1 MADKIEISKDKI
13 KKCPYVPKAG
23 ALVSRKGQSITL
35 SISDEDKAQL
45 EVIARE
51 LGILRGDRANISGL
65 VEAIAR
71 QQFLVAP
78 NNDWSETRIQALA
91 RAVHTLTDAG
101 QIEEAT
107 EIASL
112 LLERSELSIPLRE
125 QIEGFFKTPP
135 PPWRL
140 EIERYIRRQQPFQIA
155 YRDAADRP
163 WSFTIRHAQITFH
176 EKREYLDCW
185 CDETEGNQDLPELH
199 HNWCLRL
206 DRIPLGTAIVP
217 VEGQWHSS
225 LSQIEVEM
233 HLFGGLAFAYKAK
246 PTDISNDWLT
256 EKPPVRQVVRRISS
270 TFWFIRDVFP
280 YGSDCVV
287 VSPESVRARL
297 TEKLMLMCLQYELE
311 IKKPFD
317 KT

>member
-1 MADKIEISKDKI
+1 MPDKIEISKDKI
-13 KKCPYVPKAG
+13 KICPYQIERG

-35 SISDEDKAQL
+35 SISDQDKAQL
-45 EVIARE
+45 EAIARE
-51 LGILRGDRANISGL
+51 LGILRGDRPNISGL

-71 QQFLVAP
+71 QQLRVAA
-78 NNDWSETRIQALA
+78 NNNWSETRIRVLVH
-91 RAVHTLTDAG
+91 AVQTLTDAG
-101 QIEEAT
+101 HIEEAQ

-135 PPWRL
+135 PAWRL
-140 EIERYIRRQQPFQIA
+140 EIDRYIRRQQPFQLA

-163 WSFTIRHAQITFH
+163 WSFTIRHAQITVH

-206 DRIPLGTAIVP
+206 DRIPPGTVIVP
-217 VEGQWHSS
+217 VEGQWFSG

-233 HLFGGLAFAYKAK
+233 RLFGGLAFAYKAK

-270 TFWFIRDVFP
+270 TFWFMREVLP

-287 VSPESVRARL
+287 VSPASVRNLL
-297 TEKLMLMCLQYELE
+297 TKKLISLCHQYGLE
-311 IKKPFD
+311 IRD
-317 KT
+317 

>member
-1 MADKIEISKDKI
+1 M
-13 KKCPYVPKAG
+13 
-23 ALVSRKGQSITL
+23 SRKGQSITL

-45 EVIARE
+45 EAIARD
-51 LGILRGDRANISGL
+51 LGMMRGDRPNISGL

-71 QQFLVAP
+71 QQLRVAA
-78 NNDWSETRIQALA
+78 NNNWSETRIQVLVH
-91 RAVHTLTDAG
+91 AVQTLTDAG
-101 QIEEAT
+101 HIMEAQ

-135 PPWRL
+135 PAWRL
-140 EIERYIRRQQPFQIA
+140 ELDRYIRRQQPFQLA

-217 VEGQWHSS
+217 VEGQWRSG
-225 LSQIEVEM
+225 LSQLEVEM
-233 HLFGGLAFAYKAK
+233 HLFSGLAFAYKAK
-246 PTDISNDWLT
+246 PADIKNEWLADRP
-256 EKPPVRQVVRRISS
+256 KVRQVVRQISN
-270 TFWFIRDVFP
+270 TFWFIREVFR
-280 YGSDCVV
+280 YGEDCVI
-287 VSPESVRARL
+287 VSPESLRDRVKQKLRL
-297 TEKLMLMCLQYELE
+297 QCQQYDLE
-311 IKKPFD
+311 IRD
-317 KT
+317 

>member
-1 MADKIEISKDKI
+1 
-13 KKCPYVPKAG
+13 
-23 ALVSRKGQSITL
+23 VSRKGQSITL
-35 SISDEDKAQL
+35 SISDEDKTQL
-45 EVIARE
+45 EAIARE
-51 LGILRGDRANISGL
+51 LGMMRGDRANISGL

-78 NNDWSETRIQALA
+78 NNDWSETRIQSLVQ
-91 RAVHTLTDAG
+91 AVHTLTDAG

-112 LLERSELSIPLRE
+112 LLERSELSMPLRE
-125 QIEGFFKTPP
+125 QIEDSLKTPP
-135 PPWRL
+135 PRWRL
-140 EIERYIRRQQPFQIA
+140 EIDRYIRRQQPFQIA

-206 DRIPLGTAIVP
+206 DRIPPGTALVP
-217 VEGQWHSS
+217 VEGEWRSS

-233 HLFGGLAFAYKAK
+233 HFFGGLAFAYKAK
-246 PTDISNDWLT
+246 PTDISNEWLT

-270 TFWFIRDVFP
+270 TFWFMREVSP
-280 YGSDCVV
+280 YDSDCVV
-287 VSPESVRARL
+287 VSPQSVRERVKQ
-297 TEKLMLMCLQYELE
+297 KLKLQCQQYDME
-311 IKKPFD
+311 IRD
-317 KT
+317 

>member
-1 MADKIEISKDKI
+1 M
-13 KKCPYVPKAG
+13 
-23 ALVSRKGQSITL
+23 SRKGQSITL

-45 EVIARE
+45 EAIARE
-51 LGILRGDRANISGL
+51 LGMMRGDRPNISGL

-78 NNDWSETRIQALA
+78 NNDWSETRIQSLVQ
-91 RAVHTLTDAG
+91 AVHTLTDAG

-112 LLERSELSIPLRE
+112 LLERSELSMPLRE
-125 QIEGFFKTPP
+125 QIEDSLKTPP

-163 WSFTIRHAQITFH
+163 WSFTIRHAQITLH

-206 DRIPLGTAIVP
+206 DRIPIGTAIVP
-217 VEGQWHSS
+217 VEGQWCSD

-246 PTDISNDWLT
+246 PTDISNDWLS

-270 TFWFIRDVFP
+270 TFWFIREVLP
-280 YGSDCVV
+280 YGSDCEI
-287 VSPESVRARL
+287 VSPETVRARVI
-297 TEKLMLMCLQYELE
+297 EKLITMCQNYKLDFTESS
-311 IKKPFD
+311 
-317 KT
+317 

>member
-1 MADKIEISKDKI
+1 MPDKIEISKDKI
-13 KKCPYVPKAG
+13 EICPYQRERG
-23 ALVSRKGQSITL
+23 TLVSRKGQSITL

-45 EVIARE
+45 EEIARE
-51 LGILRGDRANISGL
+51 LGMMRGDRPNISGL

-71 QQFLVAP
+71 QQLRVAA
-78 NNDWSETRIQALA
+78 NNNWSETRIQVLVYAVQTLA
-91 RAVHTLTDAG
+91 DGGHIV
-101 QIEEAT
+101 EAQ

-125 QIEGFFKTPP
+125 QIEDFLKTPP
-135 PPWRL
+135 PAWRL
-140 EIERYIRRQQPFQIA
+140 EIERYIRRQQPFQLA

-163 WSFTIRHAQITFH
+163 WSFTIRHAQITLH

-206 DRIPLGTAIVP
+206 DRIPPGTAILP
-217 VEGQWHSS
+217 VEGQWRSS

-233 HLFGGLAFAYKAK
+233 HLFGGLTFAYKAK

-270 TFWFIRDVFP
+270 TFWFIREVLP
-280 YGSDCVV
+280 YGADCVV
-287 VSPESVRARL
+287 VSPESLQKRL
-297 TEKLMLMCLQYELE
+297 TEKLIAMCQNYKLE
-311 IKKPFD
+311 IHS
-317 KT
+317 

>member
-13 KKCPYVPKAG
+13 KKCPYIPEAG

-35 SISDEDKAQL
+35 SISDQDKAQL
-45 EVIARE
+45 EAIARE
-51 LGILRGDRANISGL
+51 LGILRGDRPNISGL

-78 NNDWSETRIQALA
+78 NNNWSETRIQALVQ
-91 RAVHTLTDAG
+91 AVQTLTDAG
-101 QIEEAT
+101 QIEEAQ

-125 QIEGFFKTPP
+125 QIEGFLKTPP

-140 EIERYIRRQQPFQIA
+140 EIERYIRRQQPFQLV

-163 WSFTIRHAQITFH
+163 WSFTIHHAQTAFH

-185 CDETEGNQDLPELH
+185 CDETEGNQDLPELR

-206 DRIPLGTAIVP
+206 DRIPPGTAIVP
-217 VEGQWHSS
+217 VEGQWRSD
-225 LSQIEVEM
+225 LSQIDVEM

-246 PTDISNDWLT
+246 TADISNNWLT

-270 TFWFIRDVFP
+270 TFWFMREVLP
-280 YGSDCVV
+280 YGSDCEI
-287 VSPESVRARL
+287 VSPESVRSRF
-297 TEKLMLMCLQYELE
+297 TQKLLALCHQYGLK
-311 IKKPFD
+311 IQD
-317 KT
+317 

>member
-1 MADKIEISKDKI
+1 M
-13 KKCPYVPKAG
+13 
-23 ALVSRKGQSITL
+23 SRKGQSITL
-35 SISDEDKAQL
+35 SISDQDKAQL
-45 EVIARE
+45 EAIARE
-51 LGILRGDRANISGL
+51 LGMMRGDRPNISGL

-91 RAVHTLTDAG
+91 QAVHSLTDAG

-107 EIASL
+107 KIASL
-112 LLERSELSIPLRE
+112 LLERSELSIPLRK
-125 QIEGFFKTPP
+125 QIEDFLKTPP
-135 PPWRL
+135 AAWRL
-140 EIERYIRRQQPFQIA
+140 EIEPYIRRQQPFQLV

-206 DRIPLGTAIVP
+206 DRIPPGAAIVP
-217 VEGQWHSS
+217 VEGQWRSG
-225 LSQIEVEM
+225 LSQLEIEM

-246 PTDISNDWLT
+246 PADIKNDWLRDQP
-256 EKPPVRQVVRRISS
+256 KVRQVVRQISN
-270 TFWFIRDVFP
+270 TFWFFREVLR
-280 YGSDCVV
+280 YGKDCVV
-287 VSPESVRARL
+287 VSPESVRDRMRQEVRSL
-297 TEKLMLMCLQYELE
+297 CSQYALE
-311 IKKPFD
+311 VRD
-317 KT
+317 

>member
-1 MADKIEISKDKI
+1 M
-13 KKCPYVPKAG
+13 
-23 ALVSRKGQSITL
+23 SRKGQSITL

-45 EVIARE
+45 EAIARE
-51 LGILRGDRANISGL
+51 LGMMRGDRPNISGL

-71 QQFLVAP
+71 QQLRVAA
-78 NNDWSETRIQALA
+78 NNNWSETRIQVLVH
-91 RAVHTLTDAG
+91 AVHTLTDAG

-112 LLERSELSIPLRE
+112 LLERSELSIPLRK
-125 QIEGFFKTPP
+125 QIEGSLKTPP

-140 EIERYIRRQQPFQIA
+140 EIERYIRRQQPFQLA

-163 WSFTIRHAQITFH
+163 WSFTIRHAQITLH
-176 EKREYLDCW
+176 ERREYLDCW

-217 VEGQWHSS
+217 VEGQWRSS

-233 HLFGGLAFAYKAK
+233 HLFSGLAFAYKAK
-246 PTDISNDWLT
+246 HTDISNNWLT

-270 TFWFIRDVFP
+270 TFWFIREVLP
-280 YGSDCVV
+280 YGADCVV
-287 VSPESVRARL
+287 LSPESVQ
-297 TEKLMLMCLQYELE
+297 KLVTANLIAMCQNYELE
-311 IKKPFD
+311 IRS
-317 KT
+317 

>member
-1 MADKIEISKDKI
+1 
-13 KKCPYVPKAG
+13 
-23 ALVSRKGQSITL
+23 VSRKGQSITL

-45 EVIARE
+45 EAIARD
-51 LGILRGDRANISGL
+51 LGMMRGDRPNISGL

-71 QQFLVAP
+71 QQLRVAA
-78 NNDWSETRIQALA
+78 NNNWSETRIQVLVH
-91 RAVHTLTDAG
+91 AVQTLTDAG
-101 QIEEAT
+101 HIMEAQ

-135 PPWRL
+135 PAWRL
-140 EIERYIRRQQPFQIA
+140 ELDRYIRRQQPFQLA

-217 VEGQWHSS
+217 VEGQWRSG
-225 LSQIEVEM
+225 LSQLEVEM
-233 HLFGGLAFAYKAK
+233 HLFSGLAFAYKAK
-246 PTDISNDWLT
+246 PADIKNEWLADRP
-256 EKPPVRQVVRRISS
+256 KVRQVVRQISN
-270 TFWFIRDVFP
+270 TFWFIREVFR
-280 YGSDCVV
+280 YGEDCVI
-287 VSPESVRARL
+287 VSPESLRDRVKQKLRL
-297 TEKLMLMCLQYELE
+297 QCQQYDLE
-311 IKKPFD
+311 IRD
-317 KT
+317 

>member
-1 MADKIEISKDKI
+1 
-13 KKCPYVPKAG
+13 
-23 ALVSRKGQSITL
+23 VSRKGQSITL
-35 SISDEDKAQL
+35 SISDQDKAQL
-45 EVIARE
+45 EAIARE
-51 LGILRGDRANISGL
+51 LGILRGDRPNISGL

-78 NNDWSETRIQALA
+78 NNDWSETRIQALVQ
-91 RAVHTLTDAG
+91 AVHTLTDAG

-107 EIASL
+107 QIASL

-125 QIEGFFKTPP
+125 QIEDFQKTPP

-140 EIERYIRRQQPFQIA
+140 EIERYIRRQHPFQLV

-206 DRIPLGTAIVP
+206 DRIPPGTAIVA
-217 VEGQWHSS
+217 VEGQWRSG
-225 LSQIEVEM
+225 LSQLEIEM
-233 HLFGGLAFAYKAK
+233 HLFSGLAFAYKAK
-246 PTDISNDWLT
+246 PADIKNDWLT
-256 EKPPVRQVVRRISS
+256 DQPKVRQVVRQISNS
-270 TFWFIRDVFP
+270 FWFFREVFR
-280 YGSDCVV
+280 YGEDCEI
-287 VSPESVRARL
+287 VSPESVRDRIKQKLKSLCNQYNL
-297 TEKLMLMCLQYELE
+297 T
-311 IKKPFD
+311 IVD
-317 KT
+317 

>member
-1 MADKIEISKDKI
+1 MPDKIEISKDKI
-13 KKCPYVPKAG
+13 EICPYQLKTG

-45 EVIARE
+45 EAIARE
-51 LGILRGDRANISGL
+51 LGMMRGDRPNISGL

-71 QQFLVAP
+71 QQLRVAA
-78 NNDWSETRIQALA
+78 NNNWSETRIQVLVH
-91 RAVHTLTDAG
+91 AVQTLTDAG
-101 QIEEAT
+101 HIMEAQ

-125 QIEGFFKTPP
+125 QIDGFFKTPP
-135 PPWRL
+135 PAWRL
-140 EIERYIRRQQPFQIA
+140 EIERYIRRQQPFQLA

-163 WSFTIRHAQITFH
+163 WSFTIRHAQITAH

-217 VEGQWHSS
+217 VEGQWRSS
-225 LSQIEVEM
+225 LSQIEVEL
-233 HLFGGLAFAYKAK
+233 HLVGGLAFAYKAK

-270 TFWFIRDVFP
+270 TFWFIREVFR
-280 YGSDCVV
+280 YGEDCVII
-287 VSPESVRARL
+287 SPESVRSRF
-297 TEKLMLMCLQYELE
+297 TQKLLALCNQYGLK
-311 IKKPFD
+311 IQD
-317 KT
+317 